1 MYIDEGKHAA
11 LGKIGES
18 MAQFAGAA
26 AAGQFAVNETGGQ
39 ALIAAIDQLLDWL
52 DMNQFTLRNLEQEPP
67 LGSSNAAQVMKPYM
81 ASVATDHEGFLTQL
95 RALGE
100 SLKQARQGIETAM
113 RNYEQTDSDE
123 ASKLT

>member
-18 MAQFAGAA
+18 MTQFAGAA
-26 AAGQFAVNETGGQ
+26 AAGQFAVNEAGGQ
-39 ALIAAIDQLLDWL
+39 ALIAAIDKLLDWL
-52 DMNQFTLRNLEQEPP
+52 DMNQFKLRNLEQEPP
-67 LGSSNAAQVMKPYM
+67 LGSSNAAKVIKPYM

-113 RNYEQTDSDE
+113 RNYERTDSAE